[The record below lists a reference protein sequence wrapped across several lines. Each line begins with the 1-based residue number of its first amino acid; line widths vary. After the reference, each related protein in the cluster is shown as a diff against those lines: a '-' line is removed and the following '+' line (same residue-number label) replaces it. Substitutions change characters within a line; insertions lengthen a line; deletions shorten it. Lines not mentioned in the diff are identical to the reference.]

1 MEKCKKTPKN
11 GWKSVNFG
19 AKIIE
24 NEILQSISQRGDRTQ
39 AKKDSRITKNP
50 NESERFCR
58 IYEAQCGASQQD
70 VVSSISMTQTN
81 TIGLYILVERGK
93 TTTLPFVKGVNKRI
107 DLLTN

>member
-58 IYEAQCGASQQD
+58 IYEAQYRAGQQN
-70 VVSSISMTQTN
+70 VASSILLS
-81 TIGLYILVERGK
+81 ID
-93 TTTLPFVKGVNKRI
+93 NKS
-107 DLLTN
+107 